1 MAAAI
6 YVRQSIEKKDSESI
20 EVQIEFAKR
29 YLEPDE
35 EFEIFSDPG
44 FSGKNTA
51 RPGFQRMLNG
61 IEYGKFNKLIVYK
74 LDRISRN
81 VADFSWLMELLKK
94 YNCSFISA
102 KENFSLDTP
111 AGRAMLYMTS
121 TFAQMERESTSER
134 VKDNFYERLKLGVV
148 GGGSAPLG
156 YTSQSV
162 YVAGKKHSMYVL
174 NSDIEIIKTMFE
186 VYSNPLTTLADVKKV
201 LHDKHKLNM
210 QTSDISRR
218 LKNPTYVKADAAIYN
233 YYYKAGAN
241 IESDISEFNGVH
253 GCLLAG
259 RRKSNERK
267 YTNVKEHV
275 LTIGKHEG
283 VIDSETFLFCQNKLS
298 ANRQIKNTYR
308 GQYTWLS
315 GMIKCGA
322 CGKAMVVKRYKVK
335 GGYSTNLY
343 CSNQS
348 THQTCEPHTHHVEDV
363 EDYVLGAM
371 QEKLETLS
379 KLEESNKNNQNN
391 NILNLHKELD
401 DINARIENLVLN
413 LEQAG
418 QTTITYINKRIEELD
433 ALKTKIQAE
442 LDTCSYIS
450 DKYLIPD
457 ISDWNSLSLEKK
469 KEAARSLIEKVVI
482 SPDSSIFIYWR
493 V

>member
-1 MAAAI
+1 
-6 YVRQSIEKKDSESI
+6 
-20 EVQIEFAKR
+20 
-29 YLEPDE
+29 
-35 EFEIFSDPG
+35 
-44 FSGKNTA
+44 
-51 RPGFQRMLNG
+51 
-61 IEYGKFNKLIVYK
+61 
-74 LDRISRN
+74 
-81 VADFSWLMELLKK
+81 
-94 YNCSFISA
+94 
-102 KENFSLDTP
+102 
-111 AGRAMLYMTS
+111 
-121 TFAQMERESTSER
+121 
-134 VKDNFYERLKLGVV
+134 
-148 GGGSAPLG
+148 
-156 YTSQSV
+156 
-162 YVAGKKHSMYVL
+162 
-174 NSDIEIIKTMFE
+174 MFE

-371 QEKLETLS
+371 QEKLDTLS